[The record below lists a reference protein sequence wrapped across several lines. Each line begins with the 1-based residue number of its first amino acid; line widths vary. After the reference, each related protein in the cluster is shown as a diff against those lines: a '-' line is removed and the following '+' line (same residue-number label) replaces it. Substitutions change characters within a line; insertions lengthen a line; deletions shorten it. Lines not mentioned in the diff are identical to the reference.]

1 MMPAKSTK
9 KQLNK
14 FASLAS
20 IPFQIGSVVYIGAYL
35 GKALDL
41 KLGFVKTPWMT
52 LVFVLFTLALSF
64 YSIIKQLQRINKN
77 E

>member
-14 FASLAS
+14 YVSLAS
-20 IPFQIGSVVYIGAYL
+20 IPFQIGSIVFIGSYL
-35 GKALDL
+35 GKTLDL
-41 KLGFVKTPWMT
+41 KFGFVKPAWMT
-52 LVFVLFTLALSF
+52 LLFVLLAVGLSF
-64 YSIIKQLQRINKN
+64 YSVIKQLQRINKN